1 MVSHIHQKEHAVP
14 RILAASQKPLFVEQ
28 FNRSCFMFDHSLH
41 QSDLFEL
48 ENLAELSKRLPDSFY
63 STTDDSISDGWRSS
77 STQPR
82 SLHETIATI
91 GESNSLVLLKGLA
104 GDPEFGPLFRDILAE
119 LEDTVGETL
128 RADIAEARATLV
140 LSSPRRVTPYHI
152 DAEVNFLLQ
161 LRGEKIVNIF
171 DATDRTLLTDLE
183 LEAFF
188 TGDIN
193 AAKYKKER
201 QRDARVF
208 DFVPG
213 TGLHLPILAPHWTL
227 NGESVSVAISI
238 NCSLHSNART
248 AKIYK
253 LNGKLRS
260 RGLAPLSPGISTWQ
274 DRVKL
279 AVVDG
284 FELSRSVG
292 RRERTKLV
300 ERS

>member
-1 MVSHIHQKEHAVP
+1 MPHILE
-14 RILAASQKPLFVEQ
+14 ASQKPLFVEN

-41 QSDLFEL
+41 RSSLFDL
-48 ENLAELSKRLPDSFY
+48 ENLVELAKRLPDSFF
-63 STTDDSISDGWRSS
+63 STTDDSIEDGWRNGSRA
-77 STQPR
+77 PR
-82 SLHETIATI
+82 TLSQTVASMA
-91 GESNSLVLLKGLA
+91 ESNSLVLLKGLA
-104 GDPEFGPLFRDILAE
+104 GDPEFGPIFRGV
-119 LEDTVGETL
+119 LEEVEEAVGDAL
-128 RADIAEARATLV
+128 RADVSEARATLV

-171 DATDRTLLTDLE
+171 DPNDRTLLTDLE
-183 LEAFF
+183 LEAFY

-208 DFVPG
+208 DFTPG

-227 NGESVSVAISI
+227 NGESISVAISI

-253 LNGKLRS
+253 LNKTLRS
-260 RGLAPLSPGISTWQ
+260 RGLAPLSPGVSPWR

-284 FELSRSVG
+284 VAKSRRRQGG
-292 RRERTKLV
+292 RAMLIGRK
-300 ERS
+300 